1 MSDRLFGLH
10 AVTAALEAGTVERL
24 WVAEGRR
31 DKRLR
36 DLLDSAHR
44 AGVPVEEVERRR
56 LDELAGGGRH
66 QGVVAAGSAAVRAW
80 PQLEAD
86 AAAGGL
92 WLALD
97 GVQDPHNLGACLR
110 TAEAAGCQGVIV
122 PADRAA
128 RLTPT
133 VRKVAVGA
141 AERLPFYTV
150 TNLARSLEALG
161 EQGLFSVGLAGEG
174 ESLLWEVDLRAPLII
189 VMGAEEKGLRR
200 LTRRAC
206 DALAHLPMAG
216 AAESLNVS
224 VATGV
229 ALFEAVRQRR

>member
-10 AVTAALEAGTVERL
+10 AVTAALEAGTLDRL

-36 DLLDSAHR
+36 ELLEAARH

-66 QGVVAAGSAAVRAW
+66 QGVVATGAAAVRAW

-97 GVQDPHNLGACLR
+97 GVQDPHNLGACL
-110 TAEAAGCQGVIV
+110 
-122 PADRAA
+122 
-128 RLTPT
+128 
-133 VRKVAVGA
+133 
-141 AERLPFYTV
+141 
-150 TNLARSLEALG
+150 
-161 EQGLFSVGLAGEG
+161 
-174 ESLLWEVDLRAPLII
+174 
-189 VMGAEEKGLRR
+189 
-200 LTRRAC
+200 
-206 DALAHLPMAG
+206 
-216 AAESLNVS
+216 
-224 VATGV
+224 
-229 ALFEAVRQRR
+229 

>member
-1 MSDRLFGLH
+1 MSERLFGLH
-10 AVTAALEAGTVERL
+10 AVAAALEAGTVDGL
-24 WVAEGRR
+24 WVAERR
-31 DKRLR
+31 KDRRLGELV
-36 DLLDSAHR
+36 DAAR
-44 AGVPVEEVERRR
+44 AAGIAVEEVDRRR

-66 QGVVAAGSAAVRAW
+66 QGVVASGAAVTQGW
-80 PQLEAD
+80 PQLEA
-86 AAAGGL
+86 AVAGGGL

-110 TAEAAGCQGVIV
+110 SAEAAGCEGVIV

-150 TNLARSLEALG
+150 TNLARSLETLG
-161 EQGLFSVGLAGEG
+161 EMGVFSVGLAGEG
-174 ESLLWEVDLRAPLII
+174 EATLWEVDLRGPL
-189 VMGAEEKGLRR
+189 VLVLGAEEKGLRR

-206 DALAHLPMAG
+206 DTVAHLPMAG
-216 AAESLNVS
+216 AAENVS
-224 VATGV
+224 VAAGV

>member
-1 MSDRLFGLH
+1 MSERLFGLH
-10 AVTAALEAGTVERL
+10 AVAAALEAGTVDGL
-24 WVAEGRR
+24 WVADNRKDRR
-31 DKRLR
+31 LGELVD
-36 DLLDSAHR
+36 AAR
-44 AGVPVEEVERRR
+44 AAGIAVEEVDRRR

-66 QGVVAAGSAAVRAW
+66 QGVVASGAAVARSW
-80 PQLEAD
+80 PQLEA
-86 AAAGGL
+86 AAAGGGL

-110 TAEAAGCQGVIV
+110 SAEAAGCEGVIV

-161 EQGLFSVGLAGEG
+161 EMGLFSVGLAGEG
-174 ESLLWEVDLRAPLII
+174 ASTLWDVDLRGPL
-189 VMGAEEKGLRR
+189 VLVLGAEEKGLRR

-206 DALAHLPMAG
+206 DTVAHLPMAG

-224 VATGV
+224 VAAGV